1 MSKIKG
7 TRCERELLH
16 LFYDSGLFA
25 PARVAGS
32 GSTTIP
38 APDLIVGSKEA
49 VYAIECKALKKD
61 RKYLEEADIA
71 QLKTFAEKF
80 NAIPSL
86 AMRFDREGWYFLNP
100 DKLEK
105 TKNNFVISLDYAK
118 TNGLSFEELIK
129 AKNLR

>member
-1 MSKIKG
+1 M
-7 TRCERELLH
+7 ERELFH
-16 LFYDSGLFA
+16 MFYDSGHMPL
-25 PARVAGS
+25 RIAGS
-32 GSTTIP
+32 GSTPIP
-38 APDLIVGSKEA
+38 SCDLVISCNSEHL
-49 VYAIECKALKKD
+49 AIECKSLKTD
-61 RKYLEEADIA
+61 RKYLSEADLA

-80 NAIPSL
+80 NAVPLL

-118 TNGLSFEELIK
+118 THGMSFEELIK

>member
-1 MSKIKG
+1 MSQKSKG
-7 TRCERELLH
+7 TRMERELFH
-16 LFYDSGLFA
+16 MFYDSGHMPL
-25 PARVAGS
+25 RIAGS
-32 GSTTIP
+32 GSTPIP
-38 APDLIVGSKEA
+38 SCDLVISCNNEHL
-49 VYAIECKALKKD
+49 AIECKSLKTD
-61 RKYLEEADIA
+61 RKYMSEADIA

-80 NAIPSL
+80 NAIPLL